1 MFTKIFLSDLGFIN
15 LILKSSP
22 YRTSKFGCPHLR
34 HRRPLS
40 NHAENS
46 IIQTDEAYD
55 IVINGGGI
63 VGFSM
68 FAAIKSSPFLS
79 AKRVLLIEQQSQPQ
93 PSSSAMQ
100 ENRKFSNRVSAIT
113 LSSKQFF
120 EQLKIWNSLLPYAKP
135 VHAMY
140 VWSNHYQNGIN
151 FGHDSP
157 YEDEMCYIL
166 ENTRM
171 LQALHDQI
179 ESNSNPLQKI
189 SYKTSVVD
197 INQDVDV
204 RDSQATTIKLK
215 IVDLEDTEQQQ
226 KSIQTRLLIGCDGY
240 KSIVRSKS
248 TLPYFEADLDQM
260 GIVGTL
266 EVETLNKDNS
276 IAFQRFVSDQ
286 LVIALLPLD
295 ECHSSLVLSVPKQ
308 SVQDWMK
315 LSDQEFVSRLNNE
328 IIREPKIQ
336 NPLDK
341 LASTFNVRQ
350 LFLEFQIDPPTEG
363 NCLGDKFTATA
374 SGMTPTAI
382 PVLCGNNRNQHIYLS
397 LPTNQEKRSVSIVFE
412 TNALGDYRF
421 HLKIT
426 QIDCRVRQP
435 PAQTG
440 PFSSIST
447 LAARQSRTIY
457 QKIPNQL
464 TYPAPTGCLQYFT
477 QPTGTIESFNFGHYL
492 NNLDYA
498 ICIERQPDTCRVI
511 YSATDLNFGIESSQT
526 GTMPAAGDRYCS
538 NDYLLLIGGSQTGE
552 GTTLDRYCGGKLA
565 YSSLET
571 TETPVITKANG
582 PIVVRFHSDATHS
595 VTLKEGFRVKYEQS
609 PTECST
615 ATSASNNPLL
625 NNPNSP
631 NPFISPVVVALM
643 ESNRPKP
650 VKLPPFYHSNLDQS
664 ETNDVASTRK
674 QQSLESKVET
684 ASLEI
689 KSRSNGKQLVL

>member
-1 MFTKIFLSDLGFIN
+1 MVLYKKIYLN
-15 LILKSSP
+15 LIFISP
-22 YRTSKFGCPHLR
+22 
-34 HRRPLS
+34 
-40 NHAENS
+40 
-46 IIQTDEAYD
+46 
-55 IVINGGGI
+55 V
-63 VGFSM
+63 
-68 FAAIKSSPFLS
+68 
-79 AKRVLLIEQQSQPQ
+79 
-93 PSSSAMQ
+93 
-100 ENRKFSNRVSAIT
+100 
-113 LSSKQFF
+113 
-120 EQLKIWNSLLPYAKP
+120 
-135 VHAMY
+135 
-140 VWSNHYQNGIN
+140 
-151 FGHDSP
+151 
-157 YEDEMCYIL
+157 
-166 ENTRM
+166 
-171 LQALHDQI
+171 
-179 ESNSNPLQKI
+179 
-189 SYKTSVVD
+189 
-197 INQDVDV
+197 
-204 RDSQATTIKLK
+204 
-215 IVDLEDTEQQQ
+215 
-226 KSIQTRLLIGCDGY
+226 
-240 KSIVRSKS
+240 
-248 TLPYFEADLDQM
+248 
-260 GIVGTL
+260 
-266 EVETLNKDNS
+266 
-276 IAFQRFVSDQ
+276 
-286 LVIALLPLD
+286 
-295 ECHSSLVLSVPKQ
+295 
-308 SVQDWMK
+308 
-315 LSDQEFVSRLNNE
+315 
-328 IIREPKIQ
+328 
-336 NPLDK
+336 
-341 LASTFNVRQ
+341 
-350 LFLEFQIDPPTEG
+350 
-363 NCLGDKFTATA
+363 
-374 SGMTPTAI
+374 
-382 PVLCGNNRNQHIYLS
+382 YLS

-684 ASLEI
+684 ASIEI

>member
-350 LFLEFQIDPPTEG
+350 LYGNAQIRSPPTIRSMVAG
-363 NCLGDKFTATA
+363 SRAAFPLGFGTTIPFMVGTIQAKVPLLQALVNKDKRVNTAIIGDAAHRVHPLAGQGLNLGLGDA
-374 SGMTPTAI
+374 
-382 PVLCGNNRNQHIYLS
+382 
-397 LPTNQEKRSVSIVFE
+397 
-412 TNALGDYRF
+412 
-421 HLKIT
+421 
-426 QIDCRVRQP
+426 
-435 PAQTG
+435 
-440 PFSSIST
+440 ST
-447 LAARQSRTIY
+447 LFS
-457 QKIPNQL
+457 
-464 TYPAPTGCLQYFT
+464 C
-477 QPTGTIESFNFGHYL
+477 
-492 NNLDYA
+492 
-498 ICIERQPDTCRVI
+498 
-511 YSATDLNFGIESSQT
+511 
-526 GTMPAAGDRYCS
+526 
-538 NDYLLLIGGSQTGE
+538 
-552 GTTLDRYCGGKLA
+552 
-565 YSSLET
+565 
-571 TETPVITKANG
+571 
-582 PIVVRFHSDATHS
+582 
-595 VTLKEGFRVKYEQS
+595 
-609 PTECST
+609 
-615 ATSASNNPLL
+615 
-625 NNPNSP
+625 
-631 NPFISPVVVALM
+631 
-643 ESNRPKP
+643 
-650 VKLPPFYHSNLDQS
+650 
-664 ETNDVASTRK
+664 
-674 QQSLESKVET
+674 LESKSSAGYELF
-684 ASLEI
+684 A
-689 KSRSNGKQLVL
+689 SRSDSYEALSQALFDFERCRVLKLIPMMAAIHSMQTLFHFTPSVLLPIVNQMDMAKKLIVSFANSR